1 MKNFSIQELR
11 NRPWVADYQPP
22 APPDENSNVRFSHLV
37 ADSKNPIIH
46 NRCYPM
52 HVIMV
57 IRWRRPRRRSRERS
71 KLRKQN
77 CRNSCRKVS
86 ASLFSPDFF
95 LSLSLHSTDWD
106 AKRCPCTTHHHF
118 ETQVH
123 LKLPSTALWF
133 EPPTIVRWALS
144 KLWVPIWLAAA
155 SGLGNHTKL
164 WES

>member
-1 MKNFSIQELR
+1 MKNSSIQELR

-22 APPDENSNVRFSHLV
+22 APPDENSNVRFSLVV
-37 ADSKNPIIH
+37 ADSKNPILH

-86 ASLFSPDFF
+86 AGFVVFFRTFSFFEFAQHRLRCKRMPLYNSPSLRNSGALEAAFYSA
-95 LSLSLHSTDWD
+95 LVWAAHHCKVSSLQAMRIMAAFVVAATHS
-106 AKRCPCTTHHHF
+106 
-118 ETQVH
+118 
-123 LKLPSTALWF
+123 
-133 EPPTIVRWALS
+133 
-144 KLWVPIWLAAA
+144 
-155 SGLGNHTKL
+155 
-164 WES
+164 